1 MRRLGWCL
9 PLLVL
14 LAACGGTGGGGKA
27 SPSTTA
33 PAPSASGLRG
43 VSVQALACPAR
54 VVTPSA
60 KPARIDA
67 PQAFLLCAL
76 DIPGQPSTNVTVAA
90 GGPAFDSLVSALS
103 RADEPAPG
111 PGTVC
116 ALYADM
122 IQVVLAKTT
131 AGVYQVSIPV
141 DGCGHY
147 ERPALT
153 ALQAARAA
161 G

>member
-1 MRRLGWCL
+1 
-9 PLLVL
+9 
-14 LAACGGTGGGGKA
+14 
-27 SPSTTA
+27 
-33 PAPSASGLRG
+33 
-43 VSVQALACPAR
+43 VQAFACPPH

-60 KPARIDA
+60 KPAPIGT
-67 PQAFLLCAL
+67 PQTFLLCAL
-76 DIPGQPSTNVTVAA
+76 EMPGQASRNVTVAA
-90 GGPAFDSLVSALS
+90 GGSAFDSLVSALS

-116 ALYADM
+116 ALYADLV
-122 IQVVLAKTT
+122 QVVLAKTD
-131 AGVYQVSIPV
+131 AGVYRISIPV

-147 ERPALT
+147 ERSALT

>member
-1 MRRLGWCL
+1 M
-9 PLLVL
+9 
-14 LAACGGTGGGGKA
+14 
-27 SPSTTA
+27 
-33 PAPSASGLRG
+33 
-43 VSVQALACPAR
+43 QALACPMP
-54 VVTPSA
+54 VVSPSA
-60 KPARIDA
+60 KPAPIGT
-67 PQAFLLCAL
+67 PQTFLLCAL
-76 DIPGQPSTNVTVAA
+76 DMPGQPSKNITVAA
-90 GGPAFDSLVSALS
+90 GGPAFDALVSALS

-116 ALYADM
+116 ALYADLA
-122 IQVVLAKTT
+122 QVVLAKTD

-147 ERPALT
+147 ERSALT

>member
-1 MRRLGWCL
+1 
-9 PLLVL
+9 
-14 LAACGGTGGGGKA
+14 
-27 SPSTTA
+27 
-33 PAPSASGLRG
+33 
-43 VSVQALACPAR
+43 VQALACPVR
-54 VVTPSA
+54 VVSPSA

-67 PQAFLLCAL
+67 PQTFLLCAL
-76 DIPGQPSTNVTVAA
+76 DMPGQPSENITVAA
-90 GGPAFDSLVSALS
+90 GRPAFDALVSALS

-116 ALYADM
+116 ALYADLA
-122 IQVVLAKTT
+122 QVVLAKTG

-147 ERPALT
+147 ERSALT